1 MADERMIQYFTLE
14 EANRTLPYVGP
25 IVQDIVRA
33 YQEWRKGMRE
43 LELLSAQSS
52 GDAGEL
58 EQQQSLRVAVDEVAQ
73 RIHRYLDELSAVG
86 CVFKGFD
93 DGLVDFLSKLDGR
106 DVYLCW
112 KLGEA
117 EVEYW
122 HELNAG
128 FAGRRELVPELVEG
142 EAE

>member
-33 YQEWRKGMRE
+33 YQRWRKRMRE
-43 LELLSAQSS
+43 LELLSA
-52 GDAGEL
+52 GGCGEAGESK
-58 EQQQSLRVAVDEVAQ
+58 QQHSLRVEVDGAAQ
-73 RIHRYLDELSAVG
+73 RIHRCLDELSAVG

-93 DGLVDFLSKLDGR
+93 DGLVDFLSKLEGR
-106 DVYLCW
+106 DIYLCW

-117 EVEYW
+117 QVGYW

-128 FAGRRELVPELVEG
+128 FAGRKELVPELVEG

>member
-1 MADERMIQYFTLE
+1 MADERMMQYFTLE
-14 EANRTLPYVGP
+14 EANRTLSYVGP

-33 YQEWRKGMRE
+33 YQKWRKGMRE
-43 LELLSAQSS
+43 LELLSAQSG
-52 GDAGEL
+52 GDAAEL
-58 EQQQSLRVAVDEVAQ
+58 KQQQSLRVEIDEVAQ

-93 DGLVDFLSKLDGR
+93 DGLVDFLSRLEGR

-117 EVEYW
+117 EVGYW

-128 FAGRRELVPELVEG
+128 FAGRKELIPELVEG

>member
-1 MADERMIQYFTLE
+1 MADERMMHYFTLE

-33 YQEWRKGMRE
+33 YQKWRKGMRE
-43 LELLSAQSS
+43 LELLRAQSG

-58 EQQQSLRVAVDEVAQ
+58 ERQQSLRVEVDEVAQ

-93 DGLVDFLSKLDGR
+93 GGLVDFLSKLERR

-117 EVEYW
+117 EVGYW

-128 FAGRRELVPELVEG
+128 FAGRKELVPELVEG

>member
-1 MADERMIQYFTLE
+1 MADEQRIQYFTLE

-25 IVQDIVRA
+25 IVEDIVRA
-33 YQEWRKGMRE
+33 YQKWRKGVGE
-43 LELLSAQSS
+43 LELLTAGGG

-58 EQQQSLRVAVDEVAQ
+58 KQQQCLRVEVDGIAQ

-93 DGLVDFLSKLDGR
+93 DGLVDFLSKLEGR

-117 EVEYW
+117 EVGYW

-128 FAGRRELVPELVEG
+128 FAGRQELVPELVEG

>member
-1 MADERMIQYFTLE
+1 MAHERMIRYFTLE

-25 IVQDIVRA
+25 IVQDIVTS
-33 YQEWRKGMRE
+33 YQTWRKGMRE
-43 LELLSAQSS
+43 LELLSAQQG
-52 GDAGEL
+52 GDADDQEKRR
-58 EQQQSLRVAVDEVAQ
+58 SLRIEVDELAQ

-86 CVFKGFD
+86 CMFKGFD
-93 DGLVDFLSKLDGR
+93 DGLVDFLSKLEGR

-117 EVEYW
+117 EVGYW

-128 FAGRRELVPELVEG
+128 LAGRRELVPELVEG
-142 EAE
+142 GA